1 VETIQN
7 PKLLESYMVKRD
19 IRGLF
24 GGPVPRFFLLRYS
37 PGELLTTPFSP
48 SKYLQFVVEGELFLY
63 EMTDEESIVTIQT
76 DNNDVSILGDVE
88 LVDAEFTPFF
98 VEAKSTV
105 YTLAVYLD
113 QYREQL
119 LKDPVF
125 LVHAC
130 RGLANKLG
138 GAVACTRH
146 GSLRYR
152 VNMLVRKAR
161 VGEQLSSLGHMSR
174 LLNVSTRQLLRV
186 LKELC
191 DQGVLEHR
199 DRGVYIVLKKP
210 ELLYDDERRREE
222 K

>member
-1 VETIQN
+1 METIQN

-48 SKYLQFVVEGELFLY
+48 SEYLQFVVEGELFLY

-119 LKDPVF
+119 LKVQGFLDQLPDRPENQTDDKSRDPE
-125 LVHAC
+125 AD
-130 RGLANKLG
+130 
-138 GAVACTRH
+138 
-146 GSLRYR
+146 GS
-152 VNMLVRKAR
+152 
-161 VGEQLSSLGHMSR
+161 
-174 LLNVSTRQLLRV
+174 
-186 LKELC
+186 
-191 DQGVLEHR
+191 D
-199 DRGVYIVLKKP
+199 
-210 ELLYDDERRREE
+210 
-222 K
+222 